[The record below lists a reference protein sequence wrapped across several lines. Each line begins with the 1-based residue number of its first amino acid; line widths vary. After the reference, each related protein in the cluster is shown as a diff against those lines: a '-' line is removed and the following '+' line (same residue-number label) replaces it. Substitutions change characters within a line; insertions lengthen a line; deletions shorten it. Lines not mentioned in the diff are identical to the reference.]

1 MFQIILI
8 IMIGIGAGT
17 AKYFAVLK
25 CRLSLVGR
33 NEASLNEVAEICK
46 QNGSPEVLVLSKD
59 LSDAKCCQS
68 AVQETLDYFKGNCL
82 CFISSKI
89 TRQ

>member
-33 NEASLNEVAEICK
+33 NETSLNEVAEICK

-59 LSDAKCCQS
+59 LSDAACCQS

>member
-1 MFQIILI
+1 MIL
-8 IMIGIGAGT
+8 GIGAGT

-33 NEASLNEVAEICK
+33 NEASLNEVAEICR

-89 TRQ
+89 TRQWTHEV